1 MGIGGEGV
9 FCGWLGGLG
18 CGFDQGK
25 GEGYV
30 GYRRFI
36 GGGRGFILSWRS
48 KVFSLRCLYAIY
60 CLLLYVMHYR
70 RRVECHL
77 AGVSHCPFDVYAV
90 HACVEISSTITCE
103 YATGLFQS
111 A

>member
-1 MGIGGEGV
+1 VGGWGGWGAVLIRGGGEG
-9 FCGWLGGLG
+9 C
-18 CGFDQGK
+18 
-25 GEGYV
+25 V

-36 GGGRGFILSWRS
+36 GGGRGCILSWRI